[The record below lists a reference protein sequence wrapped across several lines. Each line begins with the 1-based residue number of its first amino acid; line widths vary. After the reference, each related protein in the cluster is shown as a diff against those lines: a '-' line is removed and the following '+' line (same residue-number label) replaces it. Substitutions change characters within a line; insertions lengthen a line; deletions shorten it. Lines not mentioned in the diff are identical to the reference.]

1 MLNLLKKS
9 LDFFAAIKYNCLII
23 FASGYCFKMAYKED
37 ARVKKTKNKLLESF
51 KKLLSEKSF
60 ENITIQEICELA
72 DVKRATFYKHFA
84 DKYGMNREVVYPHS
98 FRHRFAKNFLDRFN
112 DLALLADL
120 MGHESIETTRIYLRR
135 TASEQQKIVDKVVN
149 W

>member
-1 MLNLLKKS
+1 MLAFRWLCSIEKQSVTNAVSANS
-9 LDFFAAIKYNCLII
+9 LRFAQIYFFAMCL
-23 FASGYCFKMAYKED
+23 
-37 ARVKKTKNKLLESF
+37 
-51 KKLLSEKSF
+51 
-60 ENITIQEICELA
+60 
-72 DVKRATFYKHFA
+72 FYTT
-84 DKYGMNREVVYPHS
+84 
-98 FRHRFAKNFLDRFN
+98 RHRFAKNFLDRFN